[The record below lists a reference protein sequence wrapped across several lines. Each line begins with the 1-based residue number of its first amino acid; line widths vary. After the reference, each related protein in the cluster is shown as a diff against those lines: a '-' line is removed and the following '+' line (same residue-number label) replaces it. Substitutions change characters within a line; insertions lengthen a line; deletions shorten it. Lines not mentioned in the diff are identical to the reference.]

1 MSNGSIVL
9 KRRTRESVQHEHDRD
24 CGFRRHRRNATKP
37 GGERVHQIMRADLLS
52 LGVLTKGTVVR
63 ARIAFADCDDYKV
76 RPAIVV
82 GRRGRVVT
90 VVPCSS
96 SPRATTSGD
105 IPIAQL
111 DCAGLTTGTTA
122 RTGRT
127 LLIDRVDCIEVL
139 GYLGAEDAARIFSTL
154 HRA

>member
-1 MSNGSIVL
+1 MSNESVVL
-9 KRRTRESVQHEHDRD
+9 KRRASEALRHEHDRD
-24 CGFRRHRRNATKP
+24 CGSRRHRRNATKP

-52 LGVLTKGTVVR
+52 LGALAKGTVVR

-76 RPAIVV
+76 RPVIVV
-82 GRRGRVVT
+82 DRRGRAVC

-96 SPRATTSGD
+96 SLRATTSAD
-105 IPIAQL
+105 IPIDQL
-111 DCAGLTTGTTA
+111 DCAGLTTRTTA

-139 GYLGAEDAARIFSTL
+139 GHLGEEDAARIFSAL
-154 HRA
+154 PQV